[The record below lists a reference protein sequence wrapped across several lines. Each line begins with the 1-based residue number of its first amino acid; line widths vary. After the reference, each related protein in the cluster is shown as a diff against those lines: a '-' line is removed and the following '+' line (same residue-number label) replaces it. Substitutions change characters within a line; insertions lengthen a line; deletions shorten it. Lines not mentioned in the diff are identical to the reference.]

1 MMPRKLSHRTSRS
14 SFTFPMKV
22 PQRVAAG
29 AAVVVA
35 ALIISS
41 VVNRFIAK
49 RAQDDVVVGRL
60 RFCESHFR
68 GGADRRHHEPHHL
81 AHFRE
86 NNEAPFHAED
96 V

>member
-49 RAQDDVVVGRL
+49 RAERNNPPIGKFLDVGPSGLHYLEHGTAKPR
-60 RFCESHFR
+60 
-68 GGADRRHHEPHHL
+68 
-81 AHFRE
+81 
-86 NNEAPFHAED
+86 PFFEK
-96 V
+96 